1 MVEFTDPFNKRKQI
15 IFKVLQDST
24 NEQDVQLIEGG
35 EHADLASTIAFSLAK
50 KQKASP
56 VMIAQNLV
64 EQINSNLEFQATGA
78 STEAKGPYINFKLD
92 NSYLIEVLHA
102 AVQPGYGNL
111 PKKSTRVVLEHTSA
125 NPNGPLHVG
134 HIRNSIIG
142 DTLAR
147 AFRKAGYS
155 LEVQYY
161 VNDMGRQIAIV
172 VWGFDN
178 LDSAVHDRE
187 KEDAHIARVYIAANR
202 EIEKDEGI
210 TQQVNTLMQL
220 VENGDPA
227 TEKKFRREVSR
238 CLDGFKVT
246 LKDLNGAHDRFVWES
261 DFIRNG
267 NTERIINKLKRL
279 PQARDEETL
288 ALDLSEFG
296 FGNKYVIRRSDG
308 TSVYAA
314 RDLAFHAWKGAN
326 FDRIIDVL
334 GADHKLIGAQ
344 LQCTMKILGEK
355 VPEIVYFEF
364 VSLPEGS
371 MSTRAGKFVSA
382 DDLITEIR
390 KRAFEEVT
398 VRRPELDE
406 ETRGSIARSVGL
418 AAIRYDIVKVSPE
431 KSTVFDWKEA
441 LDFERQSG
449 PYIQYAHARACSI
462 LEKAGTFSE
471 YFELETDQ
479 EIALAKKIARFP
491 RVIESVVTELRP
503 HILAIYAHELADTF
517 NTFYHFE
524 PVLKSEGKVRDRRLT
539 LVKAVQNTLK
549 ESLQTLGIDAIHT
562 M

>member
-1 MVEFTDPFNKRKQI
+1 MPHDMFT
-15 IFKVLQDST
+15 
-24 NEQDVQLIEGG
+24 LIETAIKETSGAADALLVPGG
-35 EHADLASTIAFSLAK
+35 EHADLASTVAFSLAK
-50 KQKASP
+50 QKRQAP
-56 VMIAQNLV
+56 VKIAQDLV
-64 EQINSNLEFQATGA
+64 ADLQKRPDLAGIAI
-78 STEAKGPYINFKLD
+78 EAKGPYINFIFG
-92 NSYLIEVLHA
+92 NAYVSEVLKA
-102 AVQPGYGNL
+102 AVRPGYGNL
-111 PKKSTRVVLEHTSA
+111 EKKTTRVVLEHTSA

-147 AFRKAGYS
+147 AFRKAGYP

-178 LDSAVHDRE
+178 LDSTQQPGE
-187 KEDAHIARVYIAANR
+187 KEDAHIARIYIAANR

-210 TQQVNTLMQL
+210 TQQVNVLMQL

-227 TEKKFRREVSR
+227 VVRKFRKEVSR

-246 LKDLNGAHDRFVWES
+246 LKDLNVVHDRFVWES

-267 NTERIINKLKRL
+267 NTERIINKLKRM
-279 PQARDEETL
+279 PQAHEDETL
-288 ALDLSEFG
+288 YLDLSEFG
-296 FGNKYVIRRSDG
+296 FENKYVIRRSDG

-326 FDRIIDVL
+326 FDRVIDVL

-344 LQCTMKILGEK
+344 LQSTMKLLGEK
-355 VPEIVYFEF
+355 VPEIVHFEF

-390 KRAFEEVT
+390 KRAFDEVT
-398 VRRPELDE
+398 TRRPELDVE
-406 ETRGSIARSVGL
+406 SRKAIAASVGL

-462 LEKAGTFSE
+462 MEKAGAFTECYDLESE
-471 YFELETDQ
+471 Q
-479 EIALAKKIARFP
+479 EIALAKEIAKFP
-491 RVIESVVTELRP
+491 QVIERVVVELRP
-503 HILAIYAHELADTF
+503 HILATYARELADTF

-524 PVLKSEGKVRDRRLT
+524 PVLKSEGKIRDRRLT

-549 ESLQTLGIDAIHT
+549 ESLETLGIDAIRS

>member
-1 MVEFTDPFNKRKQI
+1 MRYDMNLTIGNAIKESTGVTDALL
-15 IFKVLQDST
+15 VD
-24 NEQDVQLIEGG
+24 GG
-35 EHADLASTIAFSLAK
+35 EHADLASTVAFALAK
-50 KQKASP
+50 QKKQAP
-56 VMIAQNLV
+56 VKIAQDLV
-64 EQINSNLEFQATGA
+64 ADLAKNPALAGITI
-78 STEAKGPYINFKLD
+78 EAKGPYLNFIFG
-92 NSYLIEVLHA
+92 SAYVSE
-102 AVQPGYGNL
+102 AVREAVKTGYGNL
-111 PKKSTRVVLEHTSA
+111 PKKPVRVVLEHTSA

-202 EIEKDEGI
+202 EIEKDAGI

-220 VENGDPA
+220 VESGDPA
-227 TEKKFRREVSR
+227 TVKKFRKEVSR

-246 LKDLNGAHDRFVWES
+246 LKDLNVAHNRFVWES

-326 FDRIIDVL
+326 FDRVIDVL

-344 LQCTMKILGEK
+344 LQCTMKLLGDK

-382 DDLITEIR
+382 DDLVTEIR

-398 VRRPELDE
+398 GRRPELDE
-406 ETRGSIARSVGL
+406 ETRISIARSVGL

-462 LEKAGTFSE
+462 LEKAGSFPE
-471 YFELETDQ
+471 CFELETDQ

-491 RVIESVVTELRP
+491 AVIETVITELRP
-503 HILAIYAHELADTF
+503 HILAIYARELADTF
-517 NTFYHFE
+517 NSFYHFE
-524 PVLKSEGKVRDRRLT
+524 PVLKSEGKIRDRRLT

-549 ESLQTLGIDAIHT
+549 ESLETLGIDAIHT

>member
-1 MVEFTDPFNKRKQI
+1 MDEDAPEFYKRYHAIVKI
-15 IFKVLQDST
+15 LQESSGSA
-24 NEQDVQLIEGG
+24 EVQLIDGG
-35 EHADLASTIAFSLAK
+35 EHADLSSTQAFIVAKEKKIPPVKWAHDFVTNYSQKINDAAASTV
-50 KQKASP
+50 KAS
-56 VMIAQNLV
+56 
-64 EQINSNLEFQATGA
+64 
-78 STEAKGPYINFKLD
+78 GPYLNFYFD
-92 NSYLIEVLHA
+92 DSYLKNTLRE
-102 AVQPGYGNL
+102 AVKPEYGSL
-111 PKKSTRVVLEHTSA
+111 SKKPTRIVLEHTSA

-147 AFRKAGYS
+147 AFRKAGYR

-172 VWGFDN
+172 IWGFDK
-178 LDSAVHDRE
+178 LDSAQAEGE

-202 EIEKDEGI
+202 EIENDPGI
-210 TQQVNTLMQL
+210 TLQVDTLMQL
-220 VENGDPA
+220 VEGGDPA
-227 TEKKFRREVSR
+227 TVKKFRKEVSR
-238 CLDGFKVT
+238 CLNGFAVT
-246 LKDLNGAHDRFVWES
+246 LKNLNVAHNRFVWES

-267 NTERIINKLKRL
+267 DTKRIIGRIKKL
-279 PQARDEETL
+279 PQAKEEGTL
-288 ALDLSEFG
+288 ALDLTECG
-296 FGNKYVIRRSDG
+296 FEKEYVIRRSDG

-314 RDLAFHAWKGAN
+314 RDLAYHAWKAAN

-344 LQCTMKILGEK
+344 LICTLRLLGEK
-355 VPEIVYFEF
+355 APEIIHFEF

-382 DDLITEIR
+382 DDLITEVT
-390 KRAFEEVT
+390 KRALNEVT
-398 VRRPELDE
+398 IRRPELE
-406 ETRGSIARSVGL
+406 ENTRTSIARSVAL

-462 LEKAGTFSE
+462 LKKAGSYTDC
-471 YFELETDQ
+471 YDLETEQ
-479 EIALAKKIARFP
+479 EIAVAKKIAKFSL
-491 RVIESVVTELRP
+491 VIDKVVTELRP
-503 HILAIYAHELADTF
+503 HLLATYARELADTF
-517 NTFYHFE
+517 NSFYHFE

-549 ESLQTLGIDAIHT
+549 ESLETLGIDAISS

>member
-1 MVEFTDPFNKRKQI
+1 MQHDMYTTIGNAIRE
-15 IFKVLQDST
+15 ST
-24 NEQDVQLIEGG
+24 GAVDALLVDGG
-35 EHADLASTIAFSLAK
+35 EHADLASTIAFALAK
-50 KQKASP
+50 QKKQAPIK
-56 VMIAQNLV
+56 IAQDLAADLAK
-64 EQINSNLEFQATGA
+64 NSLLAGVTI
-78 STEAKGPYINFKLD
+78 EAKGPYLNFIFG
-92 NSYLIEVLHA
+92 SAYVSE
-102 AVQPGYGNL
+102 AVREAVRPGYGNL
-111 PKKSTRVVLEHTSA
+111 PKKPVRVVLEHTSA

-147 AFRKAGYS
+147 AFRKAGYP

-178 LDSAVHDRE
+178 LDSAAQEDE

-202 EIEKDEGI
+202 EIEKDAGI
-210 TQQVNTLMQL
+210 TQQVNILMQL

-227 TEKKFRREVSR
+227 TTKKFRREVSR

-246 LKDLNGAHDRFVWES
+246 LKDLNVAHDRFVWES

-267 NTERIINKLKRL
+267 NTERIISKLKRL
-279 PQARDEETL
+279 PQAREEETL

-326 FDRIIDVL
+326 FDRVIDVL

-344 LQCTMKILGEK
+344 LQCTMKLLGEK
-355 VPEIVYFEF
+355 VPEIVFFEF

-406 ETRGSIARSVGL
+406 ETRRSIARSVGL

-431 KSTVFDWKEA
+431 KSTVFNWKEA

-462 LEKAGTFSE
+462 LERAGPFPE
-471 YFELETDQ
+471 CFELETDL

-491 RVIESVVTELRP
+491 RVIESVVAELHP
-503 HILAIYAHELADTF
+503 HILAIYARELADTF

-524 PVLKSEGKVRDRRLT
+524 PVLKSEGKTRDRRLT

-549 ESLQTLGIDAIHT
+549 ESLETLGIDAIHS

>member
-1 MVEFTDPFNKRKQI
+1 M
-15 IFKVLQDST
+15 LQDMFT
-24 NEQDVQLIEGG
+24 IIEKAIKETTGVADALLVAGG
-35 EHADLASTIAFSLAK
+35 EHADLATTVAFTLAK
-50 KQKASP
+50 QKRQAP
-56 VMIAQNLV
+56 VKIAQELAADLTKRPDLAG
-64 EQINSNLEFQATGA
+64 ITI
-78 STEAKGPYINFKLD
+78 EAKGPYINFIFGKD
-92 NSYLIEVLHA
+92 YVSNVLRA
-102 AVQPGYGNL
+102 AVQPGYGSL
-111 PKKSTRVVLEHTSA
+111 PRKPVRVVLEHTSA

-147 AFRKAGYS
+147 AFRKAGYP

-172 VWGFDN
+172 AWGFDN
-178 LDSAVHDRE
+178 LDSKQLEGE
-187 KEDAHIARVYIAANR
+187 KEDAHIARIYIAANR

-220 VENGDPA
+220 VENGDLA
-227 TEKKFRREVSR
+227 TVKKFRREVSR

-246 LKDLNGAHDRFVWES
+246 MKDLNVAHDRFVWES

-267 NTERIINKLKRL
+267 NTERIINKLKRI
-279 PQARDEETL
+279 PQAHEEETL
-288 ALDLSEFG
+288 YLDLSEFG
-296 FGNKYVIRRSDG
+296 FENKYVLRRSDG

-326 FDRIIDVL
+326 FDRVIDVL

-344 LQCTMKILGEK
+344 LQCTMKLLGEK
-355 VPEIVYFEF
+355 VPEIVHFEF

-398 VRRPELDE
+398 ARRPELEE
-406 ETRGSIARSVGL
+406 ETRRSIAQSVGL

-462 LEKAGTFSE
+462 LEKAGAFPE
-471 YFELETDQ
+471 DFDLETEQ
-479 EIALAKKIARFP
+479 EIILAKMIARFP
-491 RVIESVVTELRP
+491 RVIENVVTELRP
-503 HILAIYAHELADTF
+503 HILAIYARELADTF
-517 NTFYHFE
+517 NTFYHYE
-524 PVLKSEGKVRDRRLT
+524 PVLKSEGQIRNRRLT
-539 LVKAVQNTLK
+539 LIKAVQNTLK
-549 ESLQTLGIDAIHT
+549 ESLETLGIDAIHS